1 MVNGLRLE
9 GEAGGAAIARL
20 TRSGVQRKRVGT
32 EHVHRLRIMKGH
44 PPPPCSEKG
53 ESSRE
58 LRVKHGEAEGP
69 QEGRSGR

>member
-1 MVNGLRLE
+1 MVNGLGLE

-20 TRSGVQRKRVGT
+20 TRSGVQRKGAGT

-44 PPPPCSEKG
+44 PPRSEKG

-58 LRVKHGEAEGP
+58 LRVKHGEVEGP